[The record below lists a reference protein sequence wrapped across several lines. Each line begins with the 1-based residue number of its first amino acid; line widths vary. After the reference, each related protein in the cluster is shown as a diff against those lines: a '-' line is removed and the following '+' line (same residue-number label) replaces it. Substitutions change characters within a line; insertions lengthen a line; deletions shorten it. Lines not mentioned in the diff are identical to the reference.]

1 MHIIEIPEANL
12 IRYIPADLSEC
23 DKQQYI
29 DMCELI
35 LLYQN
40 QRITSNELLT
50 HSVYKLMKMKPVVSK
65 TEEEAELK
73 GTNIV
78 LIQELIES
86 TFFSKIE
93 LEDNTFQYLINQN
106 YIENPVPIFKPL
118 WRNYYGPDNAFKN
131 VKIGEYTDALKLF
144 LQFNV
149 IGDMELLYE
158 FVATLYRPK
167 APFNFITKHFS
178 DYDGDCRIRYNSNK
192 LEKRIKALK
201 HSPIGFIWGVYLYF
215 ASFQSVL
222 AMGEI
227 PWGDKTLNLSLLYS
241 GSEPTQ
247 EIDAAD
253 LGLDSL
259 IFAMAESGA
268 FGDFDK
274 VQQTP
279 FWTMIIKMY
288 DSRVKQL
295 QLDKQQENANNQSPS

>member
-1 MHIIEIPEANL
+1 MHIIEFPESNL
-12 IRYIPADLSEC
+12 TRYIPADLSEC

-29 DMCELI
+29 DMCELMFF
-35 LLYQN
+35 YCN
-40 QRITSNELLT
+40 QKITSSELLT
-50 HSVYKLMKMKPVVSK
+50 HSVYKLMKMKPVLSK
-65 TEEEAELK
+65 TEEDAELK
-73 GTNIV
+73 GANIV
-78 LIQELIES
+78 LLQELIES
-86 TFFSKIE
+86 TFFTKIQ
-93 LEDNTFQYLINQN
+93 LEDKTFQYQINQN
-106 YIENPVPIFKPL
+106 YIDNPVPVFKPL

-144 LQFNV
+144 LQFNST
-149 IGDMELLYE
+149 GDIELLYE

-167 APFNFITKHFS
+167 STFNFISKHFV

-192 LEKRIKALK
+192 LDKRIKALK

-215 ASFQSVL
+215 ASFQTVISS
-222 AMGEI
+222 GEI

-241 GSEPTQ
+241 GGEQAP

-259 IFAMAESGA
+259 IFALAESGA

-274 VQQTP
+274 VQQTS

-295 QLDKQQENANNQSPS
+295 QIDKQQENANNQSPS